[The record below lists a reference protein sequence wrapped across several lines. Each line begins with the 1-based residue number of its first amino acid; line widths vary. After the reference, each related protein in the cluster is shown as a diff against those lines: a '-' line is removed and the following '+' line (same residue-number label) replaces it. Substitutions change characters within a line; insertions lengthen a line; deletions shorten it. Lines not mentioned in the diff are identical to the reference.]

1 MADKTLTLPSG
12 KTAAIREGTG
22 ADLMRA
28 HEHLELMGE
37 KKAAGV
43 KTLWLLIADLATID
57 GQAIVYEDLAAM
69 KLADVAVLEREM
81 YGDFL

>member
-12 KTAAIREGTG
+12 KTAVIREGTG

-28 HEHLELMGE
+28 HERLELMGE
-37 KKAAGV
+37 KKAVGV

-57 GQAIVYEDLAAM
+57 GQPIVYEDLAAM
-69 KLADVAVLEREM
+69 KLADVAMLEREV